1 MSYSQQ
7 RTQPP
12 AGHRSLRRTFH
23 DCEYSII
30 LNLPWLFD
38 TVFRDPSSPDACS
51 SNSGGNLKGGEKRF
65 SKLNFFENVGI
76 YICTGEERNKQRVAW
91 GNVEMRGRKEGR
103 MEVEKRIDGREFV
116 GLVRSQTIIFDCLIR
131 FVMLELIDSFL
142 RVQDSMFIG
151 GFFSLGWIILYA
163 SDTRTCLR

>member
-76 YICTGEERNKQRVAW
+76 YTCTGEERNKQKAAW
-91 GNVEMRGRKEGR
+91 ENVEMRGRKEERKEGR
-103 MEVEKRIDGREFV
+103 KDGGWEEDWWKR
-116 GLVRSQTIIFDCLIR
+116 VRWTCSFANNYFRLFDQVCDVRINRFLPSCSRFNVYWRIF
-131 FVMLELIDSFL
+131 
-142 RVQDSMFIG
+142 
-151 GFFSLGWIILYA
+151 
-163 SDTRTCLR
+163 